1 MASVSW
7 QIALLA
13 AALAISVGTTP
24 ARKRSK
30 RQAYELPAGSE
41 LLLYAPLST
50 NFRCPGEGYYAD
62 VQNNCQVYHV
72 CHQVTRPDG
81 SADTQHYS
89 FMCGN
94 QTVFDQ
100 LSLTCAFPEE
110 AVPCAS
116 AQDFFY
122 VNNYIGVENAPF
134 LTDDDVRRADAY
146 KQG

>member
-1 MASVSW
+1 MKCGAASQRLHDALFATHSGVYNEVSF
-7 QIALLA
+7 LA
-13 AALAISVGTTP
+13 Q
-24 ARKRSK
+24 RSK

-50 NFRCPGEGYYAD
+50 SFRCQGEGYYAD

-81 SADTQHYS
+81 AADFQHYS

-100 LSLTCAFPEE
+100 LSLTCAFPEDGR
-110 AVPCAS
+110 AVQQCA
-116 AQDFFY
+116 
-122 VNNYIGVENAPF
+122 
-134 LTDDDVRRADAY
+134 
-146 KQG
+146 